1 MFFQNFG
8 IWGRL
13 NQNSFLKPRFNIT
26 CFKRG
31 PGLELVGALASDL
44 QAQSLTK
51 KGYHCAST
59 LPFNMHFNAIFA
71 LLKGQ
76 VACLANTARVDLVTR
91 QSPPL
96 RHVQKGQGS
105 FRMFLQF
112 QHGPLGK
119 VKLLQCV
126 GLTVGCSSG
135 GIRKPGKRMPR

>member
-13 NQNSFLKPRFNIT
+13 NQNSFPKPRFSIT

-51 KGYHCAST
+51 KGHHCASI
-59 LPFNMHFNAIFA
+59 LPFNMHFNAIFT
-71 LLKGQ
+71 LLQGQ
-76 VACLANTARVDLVTR
+76 VACLANTARVDLVTP

-96 RHVQKGQGS
+96 RNVQKAKSVSACFCNFNTSRSVPVVANALRHLMVPNKTGS
-105 FRMFLQF
+105 RSCQ
-112 QHGPLGK
+112 
-119 VKLLQCV
+119 
-126 GLTVGCSSG
+126 
-135 GIRKPGKRMPR
+135 